1 MPAKSPQ
8 TGVAPAPTGASPVLP
23 PIDRTLQDVLEA
35 DIVARGIICPIIV
48 SSDGQI
54 LDGRLREEI
63 GKRHGLFVPRVV
75 IGCLDSGEKAEI
87 RLVLNGLRRQLS
99 QVQWREIVAWELRRA
114 PERSDRSIA
123 AKIGV
128 SHNTVS
134 STRRQ
139 LESNGQID
147 HCSKRT
153 TADGREFPSCR
164 KPIVITSTDRSAK
177 EAAAMLEEVGNS
189 LIPEHTTFRKLRFSA
204 YQADRDRR
212 TAAARSVKLGDGFEV
227 VARDFRKLGK
237 RVEGESASL
246 CLLDPPWGI
255 EDAILRQPLA
265 EVAYGLTQ
273 PGKYAA
279 VYTGVVGIA
288 DFCKVFAAAGWV
300 YRWTVVCE
308 RNSGV
313 IVNGGMVLQR
323 WTPIVIFQK
332 PPGKFS
338 PPNSLSDRIPSGGME
353 KTLHKWGQPTIESRC
368 MASAFTQPGDLVV
381 DLTCGSASSA
391 IGTLEAGKRRYFG
404 CDIDAAMVRAARERI
419 ANALKSRK

>member
-1 MPAKSPQ
+1 MPTKPDQ
-8 TGVAPAPTGASPVLP
+8 IGVAPASTGSSPVLP
-23 PIDRTLQDVLEA
+23 TMDRTLRDALEA

-75 IGCLDSGEKAEI
+75 IGCLDSGEKADI
-87 RLVLNGLRRQLS
+87 RLVLNGLRRQMTQS
-99 QVQWREIVAWELRRA
+99 QWREIVSWELRRA

-123 AKIGV
+123 ARIGV

-134 STRRQ
+134 STRRV

-147 HCSKRT
+147 HCTRRT
-153 TADGREFPSCR
+153 TADGREFPSRR
-164 KPIVITSTDRSAK
+164 KPIVIISSDRSAK
-177 EAAAMLEEVGNS
+177 EAAAMLEDVGDS
-189 LIPEHTTFRKLRFSA
+189 LAPVHTSFRKLRFSA

-212 TAAARSVKLGDGFEV
+212 TAAAKSVKLGDGIEV
-227 VARDFRKLGK
+227 IARDFQKLGT

-288 DFCKVFAAAGWV
+288 DFCRVFAAAGWV

-338 PPNSLSDRIPSGGME
+338 PPNSLVDRIPSGGME
-353 KTLHKWGQPTIESRC
+353 KTLHKWGQPTIESRY
-368 MASAFTQPGDLVV
+368 MTSAFTQPGDLVV

-404 CDIDAAMVRAARERI
+404 SDIDRTMVKAARQRI
-419 ANALKSRK
+419 ADALKLQK